1 MTSVSARLDNRIFAM
16 EYIFLA
22 INQVDVIFEKKNIAI
37 LRDVYS
43 QCSTTSDITFF
54 NSVTFSLK
62 KYDQIVLV
70 KMSGKKERLNA
81 N

>member
-1 MTSVSARLDNRIFAM
+1 M

-22 INQVDVIFEKKNIAI
+22 INQVDVIFEKKKNIAI